1 MVEIGKKI
9 AQIRSENG
17 KTQQELADFLGVDV
31 KKVGRIERGE
41 TKSVKDND
49 LRLIADFFNL
59 PLSVLLES
67 KMSVSPVSK
76 LSVSDKHNVS
86 MSNSIHQPSPP
97 IVPQSKIAPNSAQPQ
112 SFYSIPVLSIK
123 ASAGRGNDI
132 MELESYESGEVMC
145 IDKGFFKSPP
155 NAKVRIIQV
164 DGYSMIPMLLPDS
177 WVIFEESDVWRGD
190 GLYVLNYDNEL
201 MVKLLQKLP
210 NGNLEIISA
219 NKDYKSFVIERDTQS
234 VVRIVGKVLRSIL

>member
-1 MVEIGKKI
+1 MMIRELREDMGLSQIELAEAIGVSERTMRRYEQEEDSIQIGTLKKI
-9 AQIRSENG
+9 FDVLGMSSNNSFFV
-17 KTQQELADFLGVDV
+17 QQMSSNPINDV
-31 KKVGRIERGE
+31 QHSKNV
-41 TKSVKDND
+41 TKSSNECYLVEENENVYKSS
-49 LRLIADFFNL
+49 
-59 PLSVLLES
+59 LS
-67 KMSVSPVSK
+67 
-76 LSVSDKHNVS
+76 
-86 MSNSIHQPSPP
+86 
-97 IVPQSKIAPNSAQPQ
+97 Q
-112 SFYSIPVLSIK
+112 SFYTIPVLSIK

>member
-9 AQIRSENG
+9 AQIRSESG

-41 TKSVKDND
+41 TKSVKNND
-49 LRLIADFFNL
+49 LRLIANFFNL
-59 PLSVLLES
+59 PLSVLLDS

-76 LSVSDKHNVS
+76 LSVSNNQNVS
-86 MSNSIHQPSPP
+86 KSNS
-97 IVPQSKIAPNSAQPQ
+97 VPKSSLSDENDVPKSSVTNN
-112 SFYSIPVLSIK
+112 FYTIPKLNIK
-123 ASAGRGNDI
+123 ASAGKGNEI

-145 IDKGFFKSPP
+145 IDKGFFKTPP
-155 NAKVRIIQV
+155 SSKVRIIQV

-177 WVIFEESDVWRGD
+177 WVIFEEDNMWRGD

-210 NGNLEIISA
+210 NGDLEIISA
-219 NKDYKSFVIERDTQS
+219 NKDYKSYRIENDTQS
-234 VVRIVGKVLRSIL
+234 IVRIIGKVLRSII

>member
-1 MVEIGKKI
+1 MIRELREDMGLSQIELAEAIGVSERTMRRYEQEEDSIQIGTLKKI
-9 AQIRSENG
+9 FDVLGMSSNNSFFV
-17 KTQQELADFLGVDV
+17 QQMSSNPINDV
-31 KKVGRIERGE
+31 QHSKNV
-41 TKSVKDND
+41 TKSSNECYLVEENENVYKSS
-49 LRLIADFFNL
+49 
-59 PLSVLLES
+59 LS
-67 KMSVSPVSK
+67 
-76 LSVSDKHNVS
+76 
-86 MSNSIHQPSPP
+86 
-97 IVPQSKIAPNSAQPQ
+97 Q
-112 SFYSIPVLSIK
+112 SFYTIPVLSIK

>member
-1 MVEIGKKI
+1 MMIRELREDMGLSQIELAEAIGVSERTMRRYEQEEDSIQIGTLKKI
-9 AQIRSENG
+9 FDVLGMSSNNSFFV
-17 KTQQELADFLGVDV
+17 QQMSSNPINDV
-31 KKVGRIERGE
+31 QHSKNV
-41 TKSVKDND
+41 TKS
-49 LRLIADFFNL
+49 
-59 PLSVLLES
+59 LL
-67 KMSVSPVSK
+67 SPVTKSSNACYLVEK
-76 LSVSDKHNVS
+76 NENVPKSSLS
-86 MSNSIHQPSPP
+86 
-97 IVPQSKIAPNSAQPQ
+97 Q
-112 SFYSIPVLSIK
+112 SFYTIPVLSIK
-123 ASAGRGNDI
+123 ASAGCGNDI

>member
-1 MVEIGKKI
+1 MIRELREDMGLSQIELAEAIGVSERTMRRYEQEEDSIQIGTLKKI
-9 AQIRSENG
+9 FDVLGMSSNNSFFV
-17 KTQQELADFLGVDV
+17 QQMSSNPINDV
-31 KKVGRIERGE
+31 QHSKNV
-41 TKSVKDND
+41 TKSSNECYLVEENENVYKSS
-49 LRLIADFFNL
+49 
-59 PLSVLLES
+59 LS
-67 KMSVSPVSK
+67 
-76 LSVSDKHNVS
+76 
-86 MSNSIHQPSPP
+86 
-97 IVPQSKIAPNSAQPQ
+97 Q

>member
-9 AQIRSENG
+9 AQIRSESG

-41 TKSVKDND
+41 TKSVKNND
-49 LRLIADFFNL
+49 LRLIANFFNL
-59 PLSVLLES
+59 PLSVLLDS

-76 LSVSDKHNVS
+76 LSVSNNQNVS
-86 MSNSIHQPSPP
+86 KSNS
-97 IVPQSKIAPNSAQPQ
+97 VPKSSVTNN
-112 SFYSIPVLSIK
+112 FYTIPKLNIK
-123 ASAGRGNDI
+123 ASAGKGNEI

-145 IDKGFFKSPP
+145 IDKGFFKTPP
-155 NAKVRIIQV
+155 SSKVRIIQV

-177 WVIFEESDVWRGD
+177 WVIFEEDNMWRGD

-210 NGNLEIISA
+210 NGDLEIISA
-219 NKDYKSFVIERDTQS
+219 NKDYKSYRIENDTQS
-234 VVRIVGKVLRSIL
+234 IVRIIGKVLRSII